1 MRALACVPLPT
12 PGAPKRR
19 TGPGRKSL
27 SAGAVS
33 GSVIMLVVKGR
44 ISLPALSATD
54 AATLG
59 SETVVVAHDE
69 LRFDLLRG
77 IHGNADDNEQRRA
90 AKVEVDAKTVG
101 HPGGQV
107 VKDGADEPDVVEVDS
122 ADEQGRNDGD
132 DDEVERADQRDAG
145 EDVIDEV
152 GRTLA
157 GADAGDEASVLAHV
171 VGNVV
176 GAEDDGD
183 IEVGEENDCCDLED
197 FVPGLAG
204 GDG

>member
-1 MRALACVPLPT
+1 MRALAWVPLPT
-12 PGAPKRR
+12 SGAPKRR

-69 LRFDLLRG
+69 LRFDLLSG
-77 IHGNADDNEQRRA
+77 VHGDADDDEQRGA
-90 AKVEVDAKTVG
+90 AKVEVDAEAIG
-101 HPGGQV
+101 HPGREV
-107 VKDGADEPDVVEVDS
+107 VEDGPDEPGVVEVDS

-132 DDEVERADQRDAG
+132 DDKVKRADQRDAG

-152 GRTLA
+152 GGALA
-157 GADAGDEASVLAHV
+157 GADAGDEAAVFAHV
-171 VGNVV
+171 VGDVV

-183 IEVGEENDCCDLED
+183 VEVGEEDDGGDLED
-197 FVPGLAG
+197 FVPG
-204 GDG
+204 